1 MPAGSLPTS
10 AAAPGAADL
19 DACGHVRLRRQ
30 GTMIAALPVEV
41 RPFKDVPP
49 FWAW

>member
-1 MPAGSLPTS
+1 MPAGSLPRS

-19 DACGHVRLRRQ
+19 EACGHVRLRRQ

-41 RPFKDVPP
+41 CPFKDVPL